1 MLWILSPCIGLELN
15 VDTFWTCMP
24 HFDIVS
30 HLNYFRFK
38 CLFPPG
44 LFSFLYLNKLSLFNT
59 IQFKSIQFNPILLYL
74 QKNMFKIIVI
84 FELFQV
90 QVYFSTMVLGYFI
103 FFIWFPIQFNSI
115 QFYFIY
121 VSKKI
126 MLRNFQFWSI
136 SGLRVFSTIILF
148 YFLYLITLVSFNS
161 IQFKSIHFC
170 SI

>member
-1 MLWILSPCIGLELN
+1 
-15 VDTFWTCMP
+15 MP

-103 FFIWFPIQFNSI
+103 FFILFHFFFSI
-115 QFYFIY
+115 QL
-121 VSKKI
+121 K
-126 MLRNFQFWSI
+126 
-136 SGLRVFSTIILF
+136 
-148 YFLYLITLVSFNS
+148 S
-161 IQFKSIHFC
+161 IQFKSSLFIYGSKKNMSKNFVNFRLFQV
-170 SI
+170 